1 MSTVLDSGSFVSP
14 AAIKSAGHSG
24 SFGYLSASRPGTN
37 FSGKPIKKP
46 WVDEMKSL
54 GLSIISCWQFGKNQT
69 ADWRKGRMGGITDAN
84 AALMKHKELG
94 GDSGAPIFFAIDDDV
109 DLQTF
114 NGPVSEYLKGCAG
127 ILGTGRVGVYGSIR
141 VVNWA
146 VEDGLIGKCRDGSG
160 KYYGWQTKAWSI
172 GISPHACVY
181 QRVVDTASNPGPLVG
196 GSRVDINDV
205 LTSDYG
211 QWGFSDKQEQ
221 SEDSAADFIMGQLMG
236 TID

>member
-14 AAIKSAGHSG
+14 HEIKKAGHAG

-37 FSGKPIKKP
+37 FSGKPIKKS
-46 WVDEMKSL
+46 WADEMKAL
-54 GLSIISCWQFGKNQT
+54 GLSVISCWQFGKNDT
-69 ADWRKGRMGGITDAN
+69 ADWRKGKMGGIADAA
-84 AALMKHKELG
+84 AALNKHKELG
-94 GDSGAPIFFAIDDDV
+94 GDRSAPIYFAIDDDV
-109 DLQTF
+109 SLDLF
-114 NGPVSEYLKGCAG
+114 NGPVSEYLKGAAT
-127 ILGTGRVGVYGSIR
+127 ILGVERTGVYGSIR
-141 VVNWA
+141 VVDWA

-160 KYYGWQTKAWSI
+160 KYYGWQTKAWSV
-172 GISPHACVY
+172 GISDHACVY

-211 QWGFSDKQEQ
+211 QWGFSRSGNSPEA
-221 SEDSAADFIMGQLMG
+221 SADFIMGQLMG